1 MTKQELLG
9 KIKADEFL
17 HETHSFSDAV
27 YILGDYMVSGN
38 FVNGLRTVDHRDLL
52 EDDCTWQELLHYGTV
67 LVPEMHTAIG
77 QKHKDLCRKY
87 GYRMLPVGKKNHIVG
102 C

>member
-27 YILGDYMVSGN
+27 YILGDYV
-38 FVNGLRTVDHRDLL
+38 
-52 EDDCTWQELLHYGTV
+52 
-67 LVPEMHTAIG
+67 
-77 QKHKDLCRKY
+77 
-87 GYRMLPVGKKNHIVG
+87 KNHRLNFQSGHEV
-102 C
+102 